1 MKKFSLFVAFV
12 VLAAWFGNLA
22 SAAPV
27 RTMHDLPGLPTVI
40 LKHELPKDTYAQ
52 LSRVPVKAYLVV
64 RGQVVGNVV
73 QGTRVIRTEGNGVYD
88 KAALQLASGMTLY
101 TSALGSRVPQTALVY
116 VLIYQLP
123 KGEVALVL
131 AQDDSAGDTNLLYS
145 RSVRVFNLALKRDQ
159 PKPKKK

>member
-1 MKKFSLFVAFV
+1 MKKLPLLIVLV
-12 VLAAWFGNLA
+12 VLSAWFAGKND
-22 SAAPV
+22 AAA
-27 RTMHDLPGLPTVI
+27 RTMHDLPGLPLIV

-73 QGTRVIRTEGNGVYD
+73 QGTRVIRSEGNGVYD

-116 VLIYQLP
+116 ILVYQLP

-131 AQDDSAGDTNLLYS
+131 AQDDSAGDTNLIYS
-145 RSVRVFNLALKRDQ
+145 RSVRVFNLGLKGGQ
-159 PKPKKK
+159 PKQKKK

>member
-1 MKKFSLFVAFV
+1 MKKFSLLVALV

-22 SAAPV
+22 AAAPV

-40 LKHELPKDTYAQ
+40 LKHELTKDTYAQ
-52 LSRVPVKAYLVV
+52 LSRAPVKAYLVV

>member
-1 MKKFSLFVAFV
+1 MKALSLLIALLLLGVWSGSAVA
-12 VLAAWFGNLA
+12 AA
-22 SAAPV
+22 V

-40 LKHELPKDTYAQ
+40 LKHELPKDTYSQ

-73 QGTRVIRTEGNGVYD
+73 QGTRVIRSEGNGVYD

-101 TSALGSRVPQTALVY
+101 TSGLGSRVPQTALVY
-116 VLIYQLP
+116 VIIYQLP